1 MGCFLHVFCN
11 VVIYS
16 SLQVQ
21 IGRDSA
27 NVVHALFHIV
37 QIGGDGKMLEELCG
51 CYHSRH
57 RFCRMCLEKRRALF
71 TSPKESYQN
80 RNDGEHEALA
90 FKLAEVDARI
100 VAADVKRFG
109 EKVEG
114 AKRYTK
120 TANDRE
126 LEAKCYR
133 VSIDAGDNALYELF
147 YYANCRGIGRG
158 LHGACWPDILH
169 VVLKGIVEKN
179 LSWSLAL
186 VYGLPRIIGA
196 DWVDS
201 MASLND
207 RVALLTPI
215 SNLHGIR

>member
-1 MGCFLHVFCN
+1 M
-11 VVIYS
+11 
-16 SLQVQ
+16 QVQ

-109 EKVEG
+109 EKQ
-114 AKRYTK
+114 
-120 TANDRE
+120 
-126 LEAKCYR
+126 
-133 VSIDAGDNALYELF
+133 S
-147 YYANCRGIGRG
+147 
-158 LHGACWPDILH
+158 
-169 VVLKGIVEKN
+169 
-179 LSWSLAL
+179 
-186 VYGLPRIIGA
+186 
-196 DWVDS
+196 
-201 MASLND
+201 
-207 RVALLTPI
+207 
-215 SNLHGIR
+215 